1 MFGLGVA
8 DDGLDGRAPAEFAPD
23 GVGDAAPLARDIDL
37 ERACRGGVMAAITAV
52 GDDAG
57 QGRADLRFDLG
68 QDGLERMARRR
79 ELPGIAFTWAMNWL
93 LFERCRVVASE
104 TLTPNS

>member
-1 MFGLGVA
+1 MGAFEKVSGHAVFGLGVA

-37 ERACRGGVMAAITAV
+37 EPHVGRGVMAAITAV

-68 QDGLERMARRR
+68 QDGLERMAVVWIARHRLHMGD
-79 ELPGIAFTWAMNWL
+79 ELAAL
-93 LFERCRVVASE
+93 
-104 TLTPNS
+104 